1 MINDPKIFDRFL
13 NILEVKAAEPSLELL
28 KKIIKSHMEKIPFE
42 NISKLIYKRR
52 GANDIPGFVK
62 YLDEVENNNF
72 GGTCYSLNYY
82 LYLLL
87 RYLGFNVK
95 LCGADMQLPDVHLLS
110 IVEIDNTEYIV
121 DCGYGAPFIEPL
133 PRNISCDYE
142 INFGDEKYILKPK
155 NADGTSRLE
164 QYYKNELK
172 HYYTVKPQARK
183 LSEFKKVIINSY
195 ADDALFM
202 NNLLITR
209 HSVEYSISLR
219 NFTLTVIKNNKLT
232 QRQVELNEIP
242 GVVNTYFGIPAMLVK
257 NAIFRLRSLNSPDE

>member
-1 MINDPKIFDRFL
+1 MITDPKIFDRYL
-13 NILEVKAAEPSLELL
+13 NIIEVKPAEPSLELL
-28 KKIIKSHMEKIPFE
+28 KEIVKSHLEKIPFE
-42 NISKLIYKRR
+42 NISKLIYKQN
-52 GANDIPGFVK
+52 GMNDIPDFAK
-62 YLDEVENNNF
+62 YLDGIEKHNL

-95 LCGADMQLPDVHLLS
+95 LCGADMHLPDVHLLS
-110 IVEIDNTEYIV
+110 IVEIDYVEYIV

-133 PRNISCDYE
+133 PRNTSYDYE

-155 NADGTSRLE
+155 NFDDTSRLE

-183 LSEFKKVIINSY
+183 LSEFKKVINDSY
-195 ADDALFM
+195 ADDGLFM

-209 HSVEYSISLR
+209 HSEDYSISLR
-219 NFTLTVIKNNKLT
+219 NFMLTVIDKNKIT
-232 QRQVELNEIP
+232 QKKIEKDDIP
-242 GVVNTYFGIPAMLVK
+242 EVVNAYFGIPSRLVK
-257 NAIFRLRSLNSPDE
+257 AAICSLSSLNNKGN

>member
-1 MINDPKIFDRFL
+1 MITDPKIFDRFL
-13 NILEVKAAEPSLELL
+13 NILEVKPAEPSIELL

-42 NISKLIYKRR
+42 NISKLIYKRQ
-52 GANDIPGFVK
+52 GMNDIPGFVK

-72 GGTCYSLNYY
+72 GGTCYTLNYY

-110 IVEIDNTEYIV
+110 IVEVDYSQFIV

-133 PRNISCDYE
+133 PRNISYDYE

-155 NADGTSRLE
+155 NIDGTSRLE

-172 HYYTVKPQARK
+172 HFYTVKPLARRQ
-183 LSEFKKVIINSY
+183 SEFKKVIKDSY
-195 ADDALFM
+195 ADEALFM

-209 HSVEYSISLR
+209 HSEEYSISLR
-219 NFTLTVIKNNKLT
+219 NFNLTVIEKNKIT
-232 QRQVELNEIP
+232 QKKIDKEKIPEI
-242 GVVNTYFGIPAMLVK
+242 VNSYFGIPAKLVK
-257 NAIFRLRSLNSPDE
+257 AAIYGLKSLN